1 VKSVRGAPEE
11 PVRQAL
17 VRHLVEDLGVPR
29 QCLRLEMS
37 LSSRD
42 RKVRDRVDVA
52 VFSAAGG
59 TAVPVL
65 LAECKAPGIPL
76 DAQVAAQVRRYLR
89 LLPARWAV
97 VSNGRQIL
105 SWVAEPGGWVPRP
118 LPPWEEMRNPGF
130 PSQGSAGEE
139 GGPV

>member
-1 VKSVRGAPEE
+1 MKSLRGTPEE

-29 QCLRLEMS
+29 QCMRLEMS
-37 LSSRD
+37 LSPWD
-42 RKVRDRVDVA
+42 RKVRDRVDIA

-59 TAVPVL
+59 TAEPVL

-76 DAQVAAQVRRYLR
+76 DAEVATQVRRYLR

-105 SWVAEPGGWVPRP
+105 SWVAQPGGWIARALPR
-118 LPPWEEMRNPGF
+118 WEEMRNPD
-130 PSQGSAGEE
+130 
-139 GGPV
+139 

>member
-37 LSSRD
+37 LHPWD
-42 RKVRDRVDVA
+42 RKIRDRVDIA
-52 VFSAAGG
+52 VFSAAEGA
-59 TAVPVL
+59 AVPVL

-76 DAQVAAQVRRYLR
+76 DGEVAAQVRRYLR

-105 SWVAEPGGWVPRP
+105 SWMAGSGGWIPRP
-118 LPPWEEMRNPGF
+118 LPPWEEMRNPGR
-130 PSQGSAGEE
+130 PAPEE
-139 GGPV
+139 GGEPV